1 MDGNNDNKGNFWSGF
16 SNVLVALG
24 GGSGIFSG
32 IASII
37 GASNKTESYQ
47 YTNKNINFNP
57 ALALA
62 IGGAVIVALLI
73 LKK

>member
-1 MDGNNDNKGNFWSGF
+1 MEGNNNNGGNFWSGF

-37 GASNKTESYQ
+37 GASNKTETYQ

-62 IGGAVIVALLI
+62 IGAVIVGLLI